1 LPFAWS
7 VNDGRPWPSVVEL
20 TWPRIVTWT
29 SGASDAFGARVASDP
44 WPDAAGAA
52 EGAGEA
58 ARTGNA
64 TAIASTAT
72 ARMAAGLRG
81 ERVRKRFTGRV

>member
-1 LPFAWS
+1 
-7 VNDGRPWPSVVEL
+7 
-20 TWPRIVTWT
+20 VTWA
-29 SGASDAFGARVASDP
+29 SGASDAFGARVAFGSGP

-72 ARMAAGLRG
+72 ARMAAGCKG
-81 ERVRKRFTGRV
+81 ERVRKRFTSRV